1 MDAVPQSSS
10 FPIELIE
17 DLLDMVISFINAV
30 PQSSSFPIELVEEL
44 LDMVISSNKEEDS
57 LGMTEDSDGIGF
69 PCSEDFE
76 FYMNIAQ
83 TVPEHSPGNQ
93 TFSSFSDNDD
103 VEGPT
108 PPTSPGSVSFDPADW
123 IGKENESEASLRD
136 YCVKDEQESQQS
148 HRSQGIYLEATQVP
162 VLTQKPDLL
171 SQVLVE
177 KREEINIQDDL
188 KLSSEQEDVVFVEIR
203 IESSSDDEDET
214 SALPLTFNCRADL
227 DRKLNTMDPCLVASS
242 SSTSELAQKHKIK
255 LEPNDLATKKIKL
268 ELIDNTEVKANES
281 KNKLSVNN
289 NALTDQTSEALN
301 GEGDI
306 LGGSSS
312 RTDPSSSIRITT
324 SWSHLLQ
331 KPPRLGLSR
340 LERKVNILHE
350 VTILETEE

>member
-83 TVPEHSPGNQ
+83 TIPEHSPGNQ

-103 VEGPT
+103 IEGPT

-123 IGKENESEASLRD
+123 IGKENESESSLRD
-136 YCVKDEQESQQS
+136 YCDKDEQESQQS

-227 DRKLNTMDPCLVASS
+227 DRKLNTMDPCPVASS
-242 SSTSELAQKHKIK
+242 SSTSELAQKHKIN

-281 KNKLSVNN
+281 KNKLNVNN
-289 NALTDQTSEALN
+289 NALTDQTSEEALN
-301 GEGDI
+301 GEGDT
-306 LGGSSS
+306 LEGY